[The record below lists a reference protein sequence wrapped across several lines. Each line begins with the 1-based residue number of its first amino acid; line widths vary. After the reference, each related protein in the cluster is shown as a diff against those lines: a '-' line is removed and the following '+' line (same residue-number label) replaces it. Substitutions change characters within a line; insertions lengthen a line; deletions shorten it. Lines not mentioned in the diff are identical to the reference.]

1 MASKRS
7 TTDEPVHSADRPL
20 FELRTSAIQGT
31 GAFAVTDIPKG
42 TRIIEYT
49 GEKIPNKEADRRY
62 DDEKMSRHHTFLFTL
77 NSRYIVDAAVGGNES
92 RYINHSCDPNCE
104 AVIEDGR
111 IFIEAL
117 KRIPSGT
124 ELAYDYAYERTE
136 EHTEADEKLYAC
148 RCGSPKCRGSIL
160 APPPKKKRRPTRA
173 AKSKRSPKSGAKQKR
188 GTKQRGTK
196 RRSTNQGGT
205 KRRSTNQRGTTTR
218 SKQSRRRPSR
228 AGR

>member
-7 TTDEPVHSADRPL
+7 TNEPVHSAEHPM
-20 FELRTSAIQGT
+20 FVLRTSRIQGT

-49 GEKIPNKEADRRY
+49 GEKITNKEADRRY

-77 NSRYIVDAAVGGNES
+77 NTRYIVDAAVGGNES
-92 RYINHSCDPNCE
+92 RFINHSCDPNCE

-111 IFIEAL
+111 IFIESL
-117 KRIPSGT
+117 KRIPAGT

-136 EHTEADEKLYAC
+136 DHTEEDEKLYMC
-148 RCGSPKCRGSIL
+148 RCGSSKCRGTIL
-160 APPPKKKRRPTRA
+160 APPPKKKKRP
-173 AKSKRSPKSGAKQKR
+173 KRTVAG
-188 GTKQRGTK
+188 KQRGTK
-196 RRSTNQGGT
+196 ARTRQKKGST
-205 KRRSTNQRGTTTR
+205 SR
-218 SKQSRRRPSR
+218 SKPKSGATRSRRRLAG